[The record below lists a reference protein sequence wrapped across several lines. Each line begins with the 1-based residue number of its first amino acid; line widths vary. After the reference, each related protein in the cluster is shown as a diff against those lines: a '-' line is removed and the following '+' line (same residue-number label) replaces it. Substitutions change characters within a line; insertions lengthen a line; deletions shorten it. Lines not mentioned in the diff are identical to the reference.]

1 MRLCLCVMAF
11 AIGAISYAD
20 APAKPSPKEQAEA
33 ALKLAQTHRLL
44 KQGDTLPLLAAEAQS
59 RVTGL
64 PLVIW
69 VGIAPPKNLDPM
81 PPAVHTRSLAWN
93 GDSTAR
99 VVLVRQDGRA
109 SSLPKEAVDKDPVA
123 ALLLLTDAK

>member
-1 MRLCLCVMAF
+1 MRFCLCVMVF
-11 AIGAISYAD
+11 AIGALAYAD
-20 APAKPSPKEQAEA
+20 APVKPTAKEQAEA
-33 ALKLAQTHRLL
+33 ALKAAQMQRITR
-44 KQGDTLPLLAAEAQS
+44 QEGTLPLLAAEAQS
-59 RVTGL
+59 RVSGL